1 MIRLALL
8 LLGPDFIRSR
18 WGWLAL
24 IGLLWAALGVAIFI
38 DALDGDVYFPV
49 HVFGYLLIIEAIVT
63 LVATTSNLG
72 TQTVLRK
79 SRGVLFLVIG
89 LLMINPHRSAEF
101 ILALLFGLV
110 IGVDGLLRIS
120 AAWVVR
126 FPGWGASLLMGVL
139 EVVFAAFMIEPYPTF
154 YAGTVAYCVGI
165 SLFLSGLGTL
175 LLALR
180 LRRLPAGASLAL
192 LLGRSR
198 IEGTGPKAALLLS
211 PPPASLRPETPLTVH
226 VWTPTGSAAD
236 VLPQPLVD
244 RYVAAVDAH
253 GVISTGHAA
262 LEVLPDLYVSHYPDR
277 EIDHSPQDFRQLL
290 RATGENDVPGRFQPG
305 YAQEAAGWC
314 ESTARVVFERYDEA
328 RLRAFWSV
336 YSRDTT
342 YNLTNRNCSS
352 TVAAALESALEGTLG
367 ASAGF
372 GAFLSA
378 LVNPELW
385 VAAQLRRHAESMAWT
400 PGLVLD
406 YARALRVAIDPPP
419 LGLVTLSRAGANAL
433 RGLRAR
439 REFIARMRARAAAA
453 DVSKSGG
460 KATK

>member
-8 LLGPDFIRSR
+8 LLGPEFIRAR
-18 WGWLAL
+18 WHVLAL
-24 IGLLWAALGVAIFI
+24 IGSLWAALGVAIFI

-49 HVFGYLLIIEAIVT
+49 HVFGYLLILEALVT
-63 LVATTSNLG
+63 LIATTSNLG

-79 SRGVLFLVIG
+79 SRGALFLIVG
-89 LLMINPHRSAEF
+89 LLMVSPYRSASF
-101 ILALLFGLV
+101 ILALLFGLS
-110 IGVDGLLRIS
+110 IGVDGLLRTS

-126 FPGWGASLLMGVL
+126 FPGWQTSLLMGLL
-139 EVVFAAFMIEPYPTF
+139 ELLFAAFMIEPFPTF

-180 LRRLPAGASLAL
+180 LRRLPPGTSLTL
-192 LLGRSR
+192 LFGRSR
-198 IEGTGPKAALLLS
+198 VAGAATAPALPPLPGAAPPESAPLLV
-211 PPPASLRPETPLTVH
+211 R
-226 VWTPTGSAAD
+226 VWTPTGSARDA
-236 VLPQPLVD
+236 LPQPLID
-244 RYVAAVDAH
+244 RYVAAVDAN

-262 LEVLPDLYVSHYPDR
+262 LEVAPDLYVSHYPAQ
-277 EIDHSPQDFRQLL
+277 EIDHSPDDFRRLL
-290 RATGENDVPGRFQPG
+290 RATRDNDVPGRFQPS
-305 YAQEAAGWC
+305 YAIESAGWC
-314 ESTARVVFERYDEA
+314 PATAQVSFERYNGA
-328 RLRAFWSV
+328 RLRAFWAL
-336 YSRDTT
+336 YSQDNT

-367 ASAGF
+367 QHPSF

-406 YARALRVAIDPPP
+406 YARALRVAIEPPP
-419 LGLVTLSRAGANAL
+419 LGRVTLTHFGVNALRAMRARRAFIAQVRARAGASAQ
-433 RGLRAR
+433 
-439 REFIARMRARAAAA
+439 AAA
-453 DVSKSGG
+453 SKSGVN
-460 KATK
+460 T